1 MRRRAHAGG
10 SSAPARRLTPAIG
23 AARNLLSPTERPV
36 SPRSPAVD
44 YQRHQPE
51 QTLLYEVVREN
62 LESFLANAR
71 ERGAPVAHFVDREL
85 RAYLDCGILARGF
98 LRLHCDA
105 CGHDRLLAFSCK
117 GRALC
122 PSCGGRRM
130 ADTAA
135 HLVDYVLPEV
145 AVRQWV
151 LTLPYPLRYRC
162 AWDAKLTS
170 EVLRAFLRAL
180 FADLRRRAR
189 HHHGVQSGHCGA
201 VTAIQ
206 RFGSALNLTPHF
218 HSMILDGVYP
228 GPAHQ
233 PGPFLPLPPPTTEDV
248 ARVMAGTARRVMRL
262 LEKRGLDNGDDPL
275 AGDDPLLATLMAAS
289 VRSRIATG
297 PEAGQPWL
305 RLGDRVD
312 LVEPREGG
320 NDANAE
326 APARCVRQGGMS
338 LHADVSV
345 PARDRRRL
353 ERLCRYILRPPLAL
367 DRLEALPDGRLSYR
381 LKTRWRDGTTH
392 VLMERHELL
401 ERLAPL
407 IPPPRAHQARYHGIL
422 APCASGRDRV
432 VPRVGQAR
440 ASGATSAGGEGK
452 LGVASAKDGAQTGQQ
467 LEAENGPTPRIR
479 ALEGA
484 AIAGAEC
491 ESHAS
496 RGAQEDR
503 VPWPTKPVESLSAP
517 SARRHRLPWADL
529 LKRVFGIEALRCPCG
544 KPMRVLAAITEPT
557 VAQRILVCM
566 GLSPR
571 APPLV
576 PASSPDPA
584 ADFWLEEPAAADF
597 DQTPLDDWGSGA

>member
-1 MRRRAHAGG
+1 M
-10 SSAPARRLTPAIG
+10 
-23 AARNLLSPTERPV
+23 LSPTERPV

-145 AVRQWV
+145 
-151 LTLPYPLRYRC
+151 
-162 AWDAKLTS
+162 
-170 EVLRAFLRAL
+170 VLRAFLRAL

-312 LVEPREGG
+312 LVEPR
-320 NDANAE
+320 
-326 APARCVRQGGMS
+326 
-338 LHADVSV
+338 
-345 PARDRRRL
+345 
-353 ERLCRYILRPPLAL
+353 
-367 DRLEALPDGRLSYR
+367 
-381 LKTRWRDGTTH
+381 
-392 VLMERHELL
+392 
-401 ERLAPL
+401 
-407 IPPPRAHQARYHGIL
+407 
-422 APCASGRDRV
+422 
-432 VPRVGQAR
+432 
-440 ASGATSAGGEGK
+440 
-452 LGVASAKDGAQTGQQ
+452 
-467 LEAENGPTPRIR
+467 
-479 ALEGA
+479 
-484 AIAGAEC
+484 
-491 ESHAS
+491 
-496 RGAQEDR
+496 
-503 VPWPTKPVESLSAP
+503 
-517 SARRHRLPWADL
+517 
-529 LKRVFGIEALRCPCG
+529 
-544 KPMRVLAAITEPT
+544 
-557 VAQRILVCM
+557 
-566 GLSPR
+566 
-571 APPLV
+571 
-576 PASSPDPA
+576 
-584 ADFWLEEPAAADF
+584 
-597 DQTPLDDWGSGA
+597 